1 MGYYIPS
8 SNSPQLNKLVVAEFM
23 TNKVTIR
30 DVYIQ
35 IENLRKE
42 IKETYVTKGEFAPVR
57 SIVYGMVTLIVT
69 AFVIGLLAQ
78 IVKAG

>member
-1 MGYYIPS
+1 
-8 SNSPQLNKLVVAEFM
+8 M

-42 IKETYVTKGEFAPVR
+42 IQETYVTKGEFAPVR
-57 SIVYGMVTLIVT
+57 SIAYGMVTLIVT